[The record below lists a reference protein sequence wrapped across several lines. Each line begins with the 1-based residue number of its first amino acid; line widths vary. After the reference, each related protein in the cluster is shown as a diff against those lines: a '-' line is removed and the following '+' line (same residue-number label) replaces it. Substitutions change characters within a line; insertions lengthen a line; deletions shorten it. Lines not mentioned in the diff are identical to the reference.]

1 MLCSYVA
8 QDLENTST
16 HGLVLGSCN
25 KYQLNKLA
33 GDQECVSHVNST
45 ACKVESIS
53 SEQKGTFWV
62 SGPPCMLSPFCA
74 QHFT

>member
-8 QDLENTST
+8 QDLENIST

-33 GDQECVSHVNST
+33 GDQERV
-45 ACKVESIS
+45 
-53 SEQKGTFWV
+53 
-62 SGPPCMLSPFCA
+62 LSCSL
-74 QHFT
+74 HSM

>member
-62 SGPPCMLSPFCA
+62 CLAPHAC
-74 QHFT
+74 